1 MKHRLVISIHFII
14 EAKTKFTLKA
24 SSSSMKEI
32 EKAKKTLVNLAIQQ
46 SCFCEAAAAA
56 AAVASVCVALC
67 DNLPKKEEEDICN
80 PAFFVRFNEQNI
92 LDRI

>member
-46 SCFCEAAAAA
+46 SCFCEAAAVAS
-56 AAVASVCVALC
+56 VASVCVALC

>member
-32 EKAKKTLVNLAIQQ
+32 EKAKKTLVNLDPALLLSRCSAA
-46 SCFCEAAAAA
+46 SCRYT
-56 AAVASVCVALC
+56 VCVAL
-67 DNLPKKEEEDICN
+67 
-80 PAFFVRFNEQNI
+80 
-92 LDRI
+92 

>member
-46 SCFCEAAAAA
+46 SCFCEAAA
-56 AAVASVCVALC
+56 VASVCVALC
-67 DNLPKKEEEDICN
+67 DNLPKKKKKT
-80 PAFFVRFNEQNI
+80 FVTLHFL
-92 LDRI
+92 LDSMNKIY

>member
-56 AAVASVCVALC
+56 VASVCVALC

>member
-32 EKAKKTLVNLAIQQ
+32 EKAKKPLVNLAIQQ
-46 SCFCEAAAAA
+46 SCFCEAA

-67 DNLPKKEEEDICN
+67 DNLPKKKKKT
-80 PAFFVRFNEQNI
+80 FVTLHFL
-92 LDRI
+92 LDSMNKIY

>member
-56 AAVASVCVALC
+56 AVASVCVALC
-67 DNLPKKEEEDICN
+67 DNLPKKKKKT
-80 PAFFVRFNEQNI
+80 FVTLHFL
-92 LDRI
+92 LDSMNKIY

>member
-1 MKHRLVISIHFII
+1 MEHRLVISIHFII

-56 AAVASVCVALC
+56 VASVCVALC
-67 DNLPKKEEEDICN
+67 DNLPKKKKKT
-80 PAFFVRFNEQNI
+80 FVTLHFL
-92 LDRI
+92 LDSMNKIY